1 MSIEVQDNLAQA
13 QTSFRSKLQSDK
25 ELVPA
30 LVKVDVP
37 DPPAT
42 PSAKP

>member
-13 QTSFRSKLQSDK
+13 QTSFRDKLKTDK
-25 ELVPA
+25 ELAPA
-30 LVKVDVP
+30 LVKVDMP
-37 DPPAT
+37 DAQAT